1 MDEPSR
7 PPAETLFD
15 LPAVA
20 PVPAATPGPAAPRLQ
35 RADRAQVQ
43 LRPVDLEA
51 LLPAEHRARLVWEW
65 VMTLDLSA
73 FHERIRAVEGHPGRP
88 AIDPAILVALWL
100 YATLEGV
107 GSARALERLCR
118 EHDAYRWLCGGVSV
132 NHHTL
137 ADVRV
142 EHAAA
147 LDGLLTSSVAA
158 LLAEGLVSL
167 ERTAQDGLRVRAA
180 AGEGSF
186 RRRDAL
192 DAALAEASA
201 RVRTL
206 RAELE
211 ADPAA
216 TSRRLAARRERAARE
231 RVEALERALARLPE
245 LEARKARPTYRGRRD
260 VPAEASTTDAE
271 ASFMRFPDGGSRP
284 GWNVQLASDVG
295 SGLVVGVDVVAVT
308 DQGQLGPMV
317 DQLGQRY
324 GRTPAE
330 HLVDGGYRHF
340 GDLERLAGAESPT
353 LVYMPVPRPRKGAPR
368 DPHRP
373 CRGDGPGVT
382 AWRVRMG
389 TEAAKAIYRGRSATA
404 EWVNAGLHNRGLTA
418 VTVRGRLKTLAVAL
432 WQALAHNLL
441 GSLRLRAAAALPA
454 T

>member
-186 RRRDAL
+186 RRR
-192 DAALAEASA
+192 
-201 RVRTL
+201 
-206 RAELE
+206 
-211 ADPAA
+211 
-216 TSRRLAARRERAARE
+216 
-231 RVEALERALARLPE
+231 ERALARLPE